1 MYLLFLILLPFLHG
15 DQTGVLTVKL
25 ANVKEFKGSIR
36 MAVYNNQK
44 SFPSETQ
51 SICGAVTSLA
61 PGTLPKLTCEN
72 LPFGQYAVAVY
83 HDLNNNGKMDKNTLG
98 IPTEPYGFSNNVQ
111 VKWRHPKFADAA
123 FVLSNAKQELT
134 VSLKRWSEY

>member
-1 MYLLFLILLPFLHG
+1 MAFLILILLPLFYENQMG
-15 DQTGVLTVKL
+15 ALTVKVT
-25 ANVKEFKGSIR
+25 NVQAYQGSIR
-36 MAVYNNQK
+36 MAVYNNEK
-44 SFPSETQ
+44 TFPSEKQ
-51 SICGAVTSLA
+51 NFCGAMTSLA

-83 HDLNNNGKMDKNTLG
+83 HDLNNNGKMDKNAMG

-111 VKWRHPKFADAA
+111 VKWRQPKWADAA
-123 FVLSNAKQELT
+123 FVLSTAKQELT

>member
-1 MYLLFLILLPFLHG
+1 MNLLFLILLPFLNG
-15 DQTGVLTVKL
+15 DQTGVLTVNV

-44 SFPSETQ
+44 SFPSETH
-51 SICGAVTSLA
+51 SFCGAMTSLA

-83 HDLNNNGKMDKNTLG
+83 HDLNNNGKMDKNAMG

-111 VKWRHPKFADAA
+111 VKWRHPKFADAV

>member
-1 MYLLFLILLPFLHG
+1 
-15 DQTGVLTVKL
+15 
-25 ANVKEFKGSIR
+25 

-61 PGTLPKLTCEN
+61 PGTLTKLTCEN

-111 VKWRHPKFADAA
+111 VKWRHPKFTDAV
-123 FVLSNAKQELT
+123 FVLSNAKEELT